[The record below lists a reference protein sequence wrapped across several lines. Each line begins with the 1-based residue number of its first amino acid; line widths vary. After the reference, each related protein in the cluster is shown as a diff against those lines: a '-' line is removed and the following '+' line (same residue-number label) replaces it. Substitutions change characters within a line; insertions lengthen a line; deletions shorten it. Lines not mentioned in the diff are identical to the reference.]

1 MKNRFMKKDR
11 VEKKGNRATIPIDMR
26 MVKAGTVK
34 PKEESVDNSTGD
46 LEEHSAGKEY
56 ILFLIFLAVGMILQ
70 LMGNNYCVL
79 SGTVMCIST
88 CGFICS
94 WVFFSSVLSNNES
107 NSFSRTPK
115 FSE

>member
-11 VEKKGNRATIPIDMR
+11 AKKKGSRATIPIEMR

-34 PKEESVDNSTGD
+34 PKEGNVDISPGD
-46 LEEHSAGKEY
+46 LEERSTGKEY

-79 SGTVMCIST
+79 TGTVVCIST